1 MNIYIIA
8 GPPGIGKSTRGLKFI
23 PQKTEIIDHDL
34 AAYQYKK
41 EGFADYKELG
51 IMSGNQQIRSNLF
64 AKESFALE
72 LNLGFQSHYDY
83 LNSLANFDS
92 TNNVH
97 LILFFTNSLDLCLRR
112 ADIRHKNGGH
122 LVKSEVVTE
131 MYENTIP
138 LLENHLKI
146 FKSIKF
152 IDVNNEGFS
161 IVNAENPPKWVTEND
176 LEKYL

>member
-83 LNSLANFDS
+83 LNSLANFDP

-138 LLENHLKI
+138 LLKENVSI
-146 FKSIKF
+146 FKSMRF
-152 IDVNNEGFS
+152 IDITNDNISRVVE
-161 IVNAENPPKWVTEND
+161 NAPPDWIKNND
-176 LEKYL
+176 LIQYL

>member
-8 GPPGIGKSTRGLKFI
+8 GPPGIGKSTRGLRFI
-23 PQKTEIIDHDL
+23 PKDIEIIDHDL

-83 LNSLANFDS
+83 LNSMANFDP
-92 TNNVH
+92 TNKVH
-97 LILFFTNSLDLCLRR
+97 LILFFTDSLDLCLTR
-112 ADIRHKNGGH
+112 ADIRHKSGGH
-122 LVKSEVVTE
+122 LVKPEIVTE
-131 MYENTIP
+131 MYESTIP
-138 LLENHLKI
+138 LFKENLSLFSSISFINVTNTIVRKI
-146 FKSIKF
+146 KI
-152 IDVNNEGFS
+152 N
-161 IVNAENPPKWVTEND
+161 NPPDWVINNG
-176 LEKYL
+176 LIKYL

>member
-8 GPPGIGKSTRGLKFI
+8 GPPGIGKSTRGLRFI
-23 PQKTEIIDHDL
+23 PKDIEIIDHDL

-41 EGFADYKELG
+41 EGFSDYKELG

-83 LNSLANFDS
+83 LNSMANFDPI
-92 TNNVH
+92 NKVH
-97 LILFFTNSLDLCLRR
+97 LILFFTDSLDLCLTR
-112 ADIRHKNGGH
+112 ANIRHERGGH
-122 LVKSEVVTE
+122 LVKPEIVAE

-138 LLENHLKI
+138 LLKENISFFNSMSFINITNTIVRKVKI
-146 FKSIKF
+146 T
-152 IDVNNEGFS
+152 
-161 IVNAENPPKWVTEND
+161 NPPNWVIDND
-176 LEKYL
+176 LVKYL

>member
-23 PQKTEIIDHDL
+23 PKKTTIIDHDL

-41 EGFADYKELG
+41 EGFSDYKELG

-83 LNSLANFDS
+83 LNSLANFDP
-92 TNNVH
+92 TNKVH
-97 LILFFTNSLDLCLRR
+97 LILFFTDSLDLCLRR
-112 ADIRHKNGGH
+112 ADIRHKSGGH
-122 LVKSEVVTE
+122 LVKPEIVTE

-138 LLENHLKI
+138 LLKNNLSF
-146 FKSIKF
+146 FKSIRF
-152 IDVNNEGFS
+152 VDITNNNILRVGID
-161 IVNAENPPKWVTEND
+161 NPPNWVIDND
-176 LEKYL
+176 LIKYL

>member
-23 PQKTEIIDHDL
+23 PKDIEIIDHDL

-83 LNSLANFDS
+83 LKSMANFDP
-92 TNNVH
+92 TNKIH
-97 LILFFTNSLDLCLRR
+97 LILFFTDSLDLCLTR
-112 ADIRHKNGGH
+112 ASIRYESGGH
-122 LVKSEVVTE
+122 LVKPEIVTE
-131 MYENTIP
+131 MYDSTIP
-138 LLENHLKI
+138 LLKENVYL
-146 FKSIKF
+146 FKSMSF
-152 IDVNNEGFS
+152 INNTNT
-161 IVNAENPPKWVTEND
+161 IVRKVKINNPPNWVKDND
-176 LEKYL
+176 LIKYL